1 MKLLNIDTTKIKIL
15 VIIFIIFLYHYYIHN
30 GLEKQFS
37 QNYLHYD
44 IKRPLNNCKNNLF
57 NSLSCIGMPSGH
69 AETST
74 IIFSLLYFYKF
85 ISLPICVL
93 FIFLFSIQR
102 VISSM
107 HTVGQV
113 IAGIVLGIFYSQIY
127 SITNMSTSSF
137 LLVFVIGITLAIL
150 IVNKLN
156 NKLEVPI
163 PKWVDPQML
172 PSIKKKME
180 TPYYMKILT
189 IYGNAIT
196 HTVTFLSWEDVE
208 ICLDDIMERIKDS
221 NVKYDA
227 IIGIKT
233 GGAIISDYISKKLN
247 IKNYKVKLTRSD
259 YNCDKKPIN
268 TINDLVLKHILQNY
282 GEYNV
287 CEGIDDNLSGK
298 NVILI
303 DELVSS
309 GTTMLSTIKYLRD
322 EKHVDVIF
330 PTAISLTRKLY
341 KGDIYINYII
351 PKLVSIWPWGYDN

>member
-1 MKLLNIDTTKIKIL
+1 M
-15 VIIFIIFLYHYYIHN
+15 
-30 GLEKQFS
+30 
-37 QNYLHYD
+37 
-44 IKRPLNNCKNNLF
+44 
-57 NSLSCIGMPSGH
+57 
-69 AETST
+69 
-74 IIFSLLYFYKF
+74 
-85 ISLPICVL
+85 
-93 FIFLFSIQR
+93 
-102 VISSM
+102 
-107 HTVGQV
+107 
-113 IAGIVLGIFYSQIY
+113 QI
-127 SITNMSTSSF
+127 
-137 LLVFVIGITLAIL
+137 
-150 IVNKLN
+150 
-156 NKLEVPI
+156 
-163 PKWVDPQML
+163 
-172 PSIKKKME
+172 
-180 TPYYMKILT
+180 
-189 IYGNAIT
+189 
-196 HTVTFLSWEDVE
+196 
-208 ICLDDIMERIKDS
+208 
-221 NVKYDA
+221 
-227 IIGIKT
+227 
-233 GGAIISDYISKKLN
+233 KLN

>member
-1 MKLLNIDTTKIKIL
+1 MNIDNKKIKIIL
-15 VIIFIIFLYHYYIHN
+15 IIFICLYHFYIQN

-37 QNYLHYD
+37 QNCLHYD
-44 IKRPLNNCKNNLF
+44 IKRPLKNCDNKLY
-57 NSLSCIGMPSGH
+57 SGVSCIGMPSAH

-74 IIFSLLYFYKF
+74 IFFSLLYIYHF

-102 VISSM
+102 IISNM

-113 IAGIVLGIFYSQIY
+113 IAGIVLGLFYSQIY
-127 SITNMSTSSF
+127 SVTNLSRSSF
-137 LLVFVIGITLAIL
+137 LFVFIIGIVLAVL
-150 IVNKLN
+150 IVNKIN
-156 NKLEVPI
+156 SKLEVPI
-163 PKWVDPQML
+163 PNWVDHQMM
-172 PSIKKKME
+172 PNIKKKME
-180 TPYYMKILT
+180 TPYYMKMLT
-189 IYGNAIT
+189 IYANANSQQ
-196 HTVTFLSWEDVE
+196 VTFLSWKDVE
-208 ICLDDIMERIKDS
+208 ISLDDIIERIKDS

-268 TINDLVLKHILQNY
+268 AISDLILKHILQNY
-282 GEYNV
+282 GEYDI

-303 DELVSS
+303 DELVTS

-322 EKHVDVIF
+322 EKHVDIIF
-330 PTAISLTRKLY
+330 PTAISLSRQFY

-351 PKLVSIWPWGYDN
+351 PKIVYVWPWGYDN

>member
-1 MKLLNIDTTKIKIL
+1 MNIDNKKINIIL
-15 VIIFIIFLYHYYIHN
+15 IIFIVCLYHFYIHN
-30 GLEKQFS
+30 GLEKQLS
-37 QNYLHYD
+37 QICLHYD
-44 IKRPLNNCKNNLF
+44 IKRPLKNCDNNLY
-57 NSLSCIGMPSGH
+57 SSVSCIGMPSGH

-74 IIFSLLYFYKF
+74 ILFSLLYIYQF
-85 ISLPICVL
+85 ISLPICIL
-93 FIFLFSIQR
+93 FIFFFSIQR
-102 VISSM
+102 IISNM

-113 IAGIVLGIFYSQIY
+113 IAGIVLGLFYSNIY
-127 SITNMSTSSF
+127 SITNLSEFSF
-137 LLVFVIGITLAIL
+137 LFVFIIGIVLAAL
-150 IVNKLN
+150 IVNKIN
-156 NKLEVPI
+156 SKLEVPI
-163 PKWVDPQML
+163 PNWVDHQML
-172 PSIKKKME
+172 PNIKKKME

-189 IYGNAIT
+189 IYANANIQQ
-196 HTVTFLSWEDVE
+196 VTFVSWK
-208 ICLDDIMERIKDS
+208 DIERYMDHIIERIKDS

-247 IKNYKVKLTRSD
+247 IKNYKVKLTRSY

-268 TINDLVLKHILQNY
+268 AISDLILKHILQNY

-322 EKHVDVIF
+322 EKHVDIIF

-351 PKLVSIWPWGYDN
+351 PKIVSIWPWGYDN